1 MLPPINE
8 GRYAVPKAAL
18 KVLNENA
25 GIFSAYLREH
35 VRPICE
41 VLVTLC
47 GSKSNA
53 LRVLAEECLENC
65 MKKIAEVMDQGQP
78 ADVQNFESL
87 LGRFQSLLRQREDA
101 RLLPLAVRAI
111 GTLSTSIKR
120 FKGERLLQTLLQQ
133 IVELS
138 QFHIFSEE
146 EELDI
151 KSLAYKQKQF
161 AAFIASYANIC
172 ASLEFIS
179 EEVLLHMSKI
189 GLKVFE
195 SNRLIVHKY
204 RPLLTKAIA
213 QLIVAL
219 SSQERSFQAW
229 LRVFVSSA
237 LSHILSQLDDTLSY
251 DVEKQVFMAAKLW
264 QDMLASEE
272 LSDRLKQQ
280 VGDEIARYYELML
293 TTRNLQYSVTPEKAC
308 LYASPGDHMALV
320 RAVTFAK
327 AAFPGLAPLV
337 SSWVIPLTKLLA
349 QLIYQLPRISEL
361 YRLMKVLL
369 VVAKKTQILAEDLE
383 GSALAATLL
392 KDVVVKLREYEEELL
407 ASCLELVLAAPSDL
421 ILSQRE
427 NNLSLWVPAVKKAVE
442 LSATQTRVAH
452 LTITALK
459 TWSKELPK
467 RELEEFLVPILPA
480 LSSFLRLDK
489 TGETPGAEESR
500 KKVAYRTVKFLGS
513 LGGLAHSLVPDSVG
527 ALHTA
532 WDTEPRVSFAL
543 PISTLKLD
551 LYLDPILPRVLI
563 LCEQAGDLKTR
574 VTACELLH
582 AVVIYMIGR
591 SAQANVNFSKQFARL
606 LPVVFRLATDM
617 EPVPRQMFEP
627 FTKQVVRWFAK
638 AKTHEHPDTMAVLD
652 GLMEAISDPTNPA
665 LRTLGSACLGEFT
678 KVLTKVNLGSD
689 LVPHFKSVLRRVEN
703 FSNHPDPYKRIGA
716 LRCFKEILPV
726 LETRVE
732 VVDCFLLEV
741 GHVIFVTIRLT
752 SRDLNSQEVSQL
764 CEEVTRDFSLV
775 LSRSIA
781 LVLTENPRRAF
792 HRDVSQFLSWLWDLT
807 SKPEEL
813 SRVHAQ
819 NLWQTLS
826 DLVRIDKARWML
838 AMFPQMTRLKF
849 EADSK
854 QTLELLAA
862 EVQFVTWTLK
872 SHLMTPMEWLRC
884 DRAVLLEEN
893 IKHFLEQNFQTSLAG
908 LKLVTLLQVLEYAE
922 TSQSPLLTVKN
933 LLDFLTNNHSAAV
946 NLSENSPELEARLQ
960 MLQKR
965 AAGLLRA
972 QRPKAHAA
980 LPEYLRSLAE
990 QAQTLSEA
998 QVRIYLEGL
1007 SLAISQLDAVKLT
1020 ARDVRNGLEPLV
1032 LEWLRSDKQA
1042 NVAKAKHV
1050 LRLFSLFDLAEG
1062 LFTSL
1067 LSDARAYQLLGDVIL
1082 DYVSTHW
1089 ETVAPKLFQSAGR
1102 EPDALLPLFPPVLQ
1116 RVFALVANGKL
1127 TVTRVIRSFAAI
1139 SQTLVQLSRSPV
1151 GDYSSAIVRLLTF
1164 FLQECS
1170 SLALAAEARPELEE
1184 QQGLLGTTL
1193 DLAQVFTG
1201 VEKSVAAKRES
1212 MTLMAA
1218 IWHYRVGTV
1227 PAWTVLLPVLRT
1239 MQGKYIPISLVGV
1252 KKVKEAPD
1260 VDLFVKGFLGIAS
1273 ETGHVEAIRLLY
1285 PLMREPDSD
1294 YADEIKHCLDGFLA
1308 SSKLLEDAF
1317 TVFGSF
1323 LADFQDPGLDTAVRG
1338 NARLALVRLVLVPLI
1353 RAVDVVTAAELL
1365 ILNCPAL
1372 LVLLRKK
1379 FSEAGE
1385 ARDFLIQAV
1394 DK

>member
-25 GIFSAYLREH
+25 GLFSAYLREH
-35 VRPICE
+35 VRAICD

-47 GSKSNA
+47 GSKSNP

-65 MKKIAEVMDQGQP
+65 MHKIAEVMDQGQP
-78 ADVQNFESL
+78 ADVQNFEHL

-101 RLLPLAVRAI
+101 RLLPLAVRAV

-133 IVELS
+133 IVDLS

-146 EELDI
+146 EELDF
-151 KSLAYKQKQF
+151 KSLAYRQKQF
-161 AAFIASYANIC
+161 AAFIAAYANIC
-172 ASLEFIS
+172 ANLEFIS

-204 RPLLTKAIA
+204 RPLLTQAIA

-219 SSQERSFQAW
+219 STQERSFQAW

-251 DVEKQVFMAAKLW
+251 DVEKQVFLAAKLW
-264 QDMLASEE
+264 QDILAREE
-272 LSDRLKQQ
+272 LSERLKQQ
-280 VGDEIARYYELML
+280 VGDEVARYYELML
-293 TTRNLQYSVTPEKAC
+293 TSRNLQYSVTPEKAC
-308 LYASPGDHMALV
+308 LYANTGDHMALV

-337 SSWVIPLTKLLA
+337 AAWVLPLTKLLA
-349 QLIYQLPRISEL
+349 QLVYQLPRISEL
-361 YRLMKVLL
+361 YRLLKVLL
-369 VVAKKTQILAEDLE
+369 VVAKKTQILTEDLE
-383 GSALAATLL
+383 GSALVAALL
-392 KDVVVKLREYEEELL
+392 KDVVVKLREYEEDLL

-427 NNLSLWVPAVKKAVE
+427 NNLSLWIPAVKKAVE

-467 RELEEFLVPILPA
+467 RELEDFLVPILPA

-489 TGETPGAEESR
+489 AGDSPGAEESR

-513 LGGLAHSLVPDSVG
+513 LGGLAHCLVPDSVG
-527 ALHTA
+527 TLHTA

-551 LYLDPILPRVLI
+551 LYLDPILPRVLS

-582 AVVIYMIGR
+582 AIILYMIGR
-591 SAQANVNFSKQFARL
+591 STQANANFSRQFARL

-617 EPVPRQMFEP
+617 EPIPRQMFEP

-638 AKTHEHPDTMAVLD
+638 AKTHEHPETMAVLD

-678 KVLTKVNLGSD
+678 KVLTKVNLGSE

-716 LRCFKEILPV
+716 LRCFKEVLPV

-741 GHVIFVTIRLT
+741 GHVIFVTVRLT

-764 CEEVTRDFSLV
+764 CEEVTRNFGEV
-775 LSRSIA
+775 LSRSIP

-813 SRVHAQ
+813 SRLHAQ
-819 NLWQTLS
+819 TLWQSLS
-826 DLVRIDKARWML
+826 GLIDKSRWML
-838 AMFPQMTRLKF
+838 AMFPQMTVLKF
-849 EADSK
+849 EADSR
-854 QTLELLAA
+854 QAVEQLAA
-862 EVQFVTWTLK
+862 EVQFVTWIIR
-872 SHLMTPMEWLRC
+872 SGLMTPMEWLRC
-884 DRAVLLEEN
+884 DRSVLLEEN
-893 IKHFLEQNFQTSLAG
+893 IKRFLEQNYQTSLAG
-908 LKLVTLLQVLEYAE
+908 LKLVALLQILEYAE

-933 LLDFLTNNHSAAV
+933 LLDFLTNNHSAALS
-946 NLSENSPELEARLQ
+946 LSEDSPELEARLQ
-960 MLQKR
+960 LVQKR
-965 AAGLLRA
+965 AAGLLRT

-980 LPEYLRSLAE
+980 LPEYVRSLAE
-990 QAQTLSEA
+990 QAQTFSES
-998 QVRIYLEGL
+998 QVRIYLDGL
-1007 SLAISQLDAVKLT
+1007 SQAISQLDAVKLT
-1020 ARDVRNGLEPLV
+1020 SRDVRNGLEPLV
-1032 LEWLRSDKQA
+1032 LDWLRSDKPT
-1042 NVAKAKHV
+1042 NVSKAKHV

-1116 RVFALVANGKL
+1116 RVFTLVAEGKL
-1127 TVTRVIRSFAAI
+1127 TISRVIRSFAAI
-1139 SQTLVQLSRSPV
+1139 SPTLVQLSRSPI

-1164 FLQECS
+1164 FLQQCS
-1170 SLALAAEARPELEE
+1170 SPVLAAEARPALEE
-1184 QQGLLGTTL
+1184 QQGLLSTAL

-1201 VEKSVAAKRES
+1201 VEKSLAAKREA

-1218 IWHYRVGTV
+1218 VWNYRVGNV
-1227 PAWTVLLPVLRT
+1227 LAWTVLLPVLRT
-1239 MQGKYIPISLVGV
+1239 MQGKYLPISLVGV
-1252 KKVKEAPD
+1252 KKTKDAPD
-1260 VDLFVKGFLGIAS
+1260 IDLFVKGFLDIAVQ
-1273 ETGHVEAIRLLY
+1273 TGHIEAIRLLY
-1285 PLMREPDSD
+1285 PIMREPDSD
-1294 YADEIKHCLDGFLA
+1294 YAEDIKRCLDGFL
-1308 SSKLLEDAF
+1308 SSSRLLEDAF
-1317 TVFGSF
+1317 TVFGQF
-1323 LADFQDPGLDTAVRG
+1323 LQDFQDPGLDTAVRG

-1365 ILNCPAL
+1365 VLNSPAL
-1372 LVLLRKK
+1372 LAFLRKR

-1385 ARDFLIQAV
+1385 ARDFLIQV
-1394 DK
+1394 MDK